1 MTNCCYNCTI
11 INPKHF
17 IMRKLIFAFLMLPCL
32 TMAQSLIGGNN
43 IIKANLS
50 SLAFGNYHVTYERS
64 IAKKLSLSVSY
75 RFMPKTSVPFASSLQ
90 DLINNPDV
98 KITSMQLGNN
108 AITPELRIY
117 LGTGKMK
124 GFYIAPYA
132 RFANF
137 DVRVPLAYD
146 NPSIPGAKKEI
157 TFDGSIKSTSAG
169 LMIGMQK
176 QIAKKLVLDIWFIG
190 GHYGSSNG
198 TINAINVGTPLNA
211 SEQSALQS
219 ELDNLKNNGGPFKFE
234 GKVNAAGT
242 GAEITSTGPWAGVR
256 GAMISLGF
264 RF

>member
-75 RFMPKTSVPFASSLQ
+75 RFMPKTGIPYASQLQ
-90 DLINNPDV
+90 DMIKLDNV
-98 KITSMQLGNN
+98 KVAGITMANT

-132 RFANF
+132 RFASF
-137 DVRVPLAYD
+137 DLAVPISYD
-146 NPSIPGAKKEI
+146 AGSGIKKDV
-157 TFDGSIKSTSAG
+157 TFEGTIKSTSAG

-190 GHYGSSNG
+190 GHYGSGSG
-198 TINAINVGTPLNA
+198 TINATINPPLANA
-211 SEQSALQS
+211 PFDERAALQT
-219 ELDNLKNNGGPFKFE
+219 ELNKLKDAGGPFKFE
-234 GKVNAAGT
+234 GTVTSNTNAV
-242 GAEITSTGPWAGVR
+242 IKSDGPWAGVR

>member
-1 MTNCCYNCTI
+1 MFYK
-11 INPKHF
+11 PKNIKKMKKLVFSLF
-17 IMRKLIFAFLMLPCL
+17 ILPSL

-64 IAKKLSLSVSY
+64 IAKKLSLSISY
-75 RFMPKTSVPFASSLQ
+75 RFMPKTGIPYANQLQ

-98 KITSMQLGNN
+98 KVAGIQMANN
-108 AITPELRIY
+108 AITPELRLY

-124 GFYIAPYA
+124 GFYIAPYV

-137 DVRVPLAYD
+137 DLRVPIMYD
-146 NPSIPGAKKEI
+146 NPAIAGAKKEV

-190 GHYGSSNG
+190 GHYGSSEG
-198 TINAINVGTPLNA
+198 TLNA
-211 SEQSALQS
+211 VINPPLSNAPFDERAALQT

-234 GKVNAAGT
+234 GTVTSNTTAVIK
-242 GAEITSTGPWAGVR
+242 STGPWAGLR

>member
-1 MTNCCYNCTI
+1 M
-11 INPKHF
+11 F
-17 IMRKLIFAFLMLPCL
+17 ILPSL

-64 IAKKLSLSVSY
+64 IAKKLSLSISY
-75 RFMPKTSVPFASSLQ
+75 RFMPKTGIPYANQLQ

-98 KITSMQLGNN
+98 KVAGIQMANN
-108 AITPELRIY
+108 AITPELRLY

-124 GFYIAPYA
+124 GFYIAPYV

-137 DVRVPLAYD
+137 DLRVPIMYD
-146 NPSIPGAKKEI
+146 NPAIAGAKKEV

-190 GHYGSSNG
+190 GHYGSSEG
-198 TINAINVGTPLNA
+198 TLNA
-211 SEQSALQS
+211 VINPPLSSGPPPFDERAALQS

-234 GKVNAAGT
+234 GTVNSNGAG
-242 GAEITSTGPWAGVR
+242 AVIKSTGPWAGLR

>member
-1 MTNCCYNCTI
+1 
-11 INPKHF
+11 
-17 IMRKLIFAFLMLPCL
+17 MRKLIIAMIFLP
-32 TMAQSLIGGNN
+32 TISMAQSLIGGNN

-50 SLAFGNYHVTYERS
+50 SLAFGNYHLTYERS

-75 RFMPKTSVPFASSLQ
+75 RFMPKTGIPFASQLQ
-90 DLINNPDV
+90 DIINIDNV
-98 KITSMQLGNN
+98 KVSGITMANT

-132 RFANF
+132 RFASF
-137 DVRVPLAYD
+137 DLAVPISYD
-146 NPSIPGAKKEI
+146 AGGGIKKDV
-157 TFDGSIKSTSAG
+157 TFEGNIKSTSAG

-190 GHYGSSNG
+190 GHFGSGSG
-198 TINAINVGTPLNA
+198 TINATINPPLTDGTGGSFN
-211 SEQSALQS
+211 ERGALQT
-219 ELDNLKNNGGPFKFE
+219 ELDKLKTGGGPFKFE
-234 GKVNAAGT
+234 GTVTSNTNAV
-242 GAEITSTGPWAGVR
+242 IKSDGPWAGVR